1 MRKSF
6 KNIIVL
12 LFAAFAVA
20 FQMFPMESRAEG
32 EEVYFGSESYSWTIY
47 EESPV
52 GIYVESS
59 EGISE
64 VDMIVTYEPDMI
76 EYSSGG
82 TLAEEGRIEI
92 NASAGGVTQYQTMLN
107 FIPQAGGS
115 SEITIESASIT
126 TSEGKHV

>member
-59 EGISE
+59 I
-64 VDMIVTYEPDMI
+64 
-76 EYSSGG
+76 
-82 TLAEEGRIEI
+82 
-92 NASAGGVTQYQTMLN
+92 
-107 FIPQAGGS
+107 
-115 SEITIESASIT
+115 
-126 TSEGKHV
+126 